1 MTFSP
6 TPTTALNL
14 PRLRAQFP
22 ALARQHDGRAVIFAD
37 GPGGTQVP
45 QAVSA
50 AMSAY
55 LATSNANFG
64 GVFATSRE
72 TDAMVM
78 RTRQALAA
86 FLNAAAP
93 EEIIF
98 GQNMTSLTFAMSRA
112 LARTWQAGDE
122 IIVTAL
128 DHDANVQ
135 PWRMAAEDRG
145 VHVRTLAFSEPD
157 MTLSL
162 AALQGLLSPRTRLVA
177 LTAASNAVGSKV
189 ELAPLIAAAH
199 GVGALVAV
207 DAVHFAPHGVIDV
220 QQLDCDFLTCSAY
233 KFSGPHLGIQYGRRA
248 LLESLTAYK
257 VRPSSAV
264 PPGKWETGTQN
275 TEAIA
280 GTLACLTHIAEL
292 AGEPVLAVL
301 TWEGLTREALTREVL
316 TREALRQGMQ
326 RIVSHE
332 QQLSVRFLDGV
343 AKIPGL
349 TVHGLS
355 DPARAAERTPTF
367 GLTLAGITPQ
377 AAATALAARGIF
389 VWAGHFYAQGVI
401 EQLRLGDTG
410 GLLRIGFSHYTTID
424 EVDAVVAAVA
434 ELRPV

>member
-6 TPTTALNL
+6 TPTTALDL

-22 ALARQHDGRAVIFAD
+22 ALARQHHGRAVIFAD

-72 TDAMVM
+72 TEALVM

-93 EEIIF
+93 QEIIF

-162 AALQGLLSPRTRLVA
+162 AALQDLLSPRTRLVA

-189 ELAPLIAAAH
+189 ALAPLIAAAH

-280 GTLACLTHIAEL
+280 GTLACLSHIAEL
-292 AGEPVLAVL
+292 AGEPVPAVL
-301 TWEGLTREALTREVL
+301 TRAALNQGL
-316 TREALRQGMQ
+316 Q

-349 TVHGLS
+349 IVHGLS

-367 GLTLAGITPQ
+367 GLTLDGVTPQ
-377 AAATALAARGIF
+377 AAATALAARGIY

-424 EVDAVVAAVA
+424 EVDAVVSAVA
-434 ELRPV
+434 ELGPA

>member
-1 MTFSP
+1 MSSAP
-6 TPTTALNL
+6 LDL
-14 PRLRAQFP
+14 PRLRTQFP
-22 ALARQHDGRAVIFAD
+22 ALARQQNGQPVIFAD
-37 GPGGTQVP
+37 GPGGTQVSS
-45 QAVSA
+45 AVSA

-72 TDAMVM
+72 TDAMVKA
-78 RTRQALAA
+78 TRQALAA

-112 LARTWQAGDE
+112 VARTWQAGDE
-122 IIVTAL
+122 IIVTTL

-145 VHVRTLAFSEPD
+145 VIVRTLAFSGPD

-162 AALQGLLSPRTRLVA
+162 PALQALLSPRTRLVA

-189 ELAPLIAAAH
+189 DLTPLIAVAH
-199 GVGALVAV
+199 GIGALVAV
-207 DAVHFAPHGVIDV
+207 DAVHYAPHGVIDV
-220 QQLDCDFLTCSAY
+220 QLWDCDFLTCSAY
-233 KFSGPHLGIQYGRRA
+233 KFSGPHIGIQYGRRA

-257 VRPSSAV
+257 VRPSSSV

-275 TEAIA
+275 TEVIA

-292 AGEPVLAVL
+292 AGETSP
-301 TWEGLTREALTREVL
+301 ALTRANL
-316 TREALRQGMQ
+316 MQGMQ
-326 RIVSHE
+326 RIVDHE
-332 QQLSVRFLDGV
+332 QQLSARFLHGV

-349 TVHGLS
+349 TIYGVS
-355 DPARAAERTPTF
+355 DPTRTAARTPTF

-377 AAATALAARGIF
+377 DAAVTLAARGIYT
-389 VWAGHFYAQGVI
+389 WAGHFYAQGVI
-401 EQLRLGDTG
+401 EQLRLSDAG
-410 GLLRIGFSHYTTID
+410 GLLRIGFSHYTTVD
-424 EVDAVVAAVA
+424 EVDAVVAALA
-434 ELRPV
+434 TLSST